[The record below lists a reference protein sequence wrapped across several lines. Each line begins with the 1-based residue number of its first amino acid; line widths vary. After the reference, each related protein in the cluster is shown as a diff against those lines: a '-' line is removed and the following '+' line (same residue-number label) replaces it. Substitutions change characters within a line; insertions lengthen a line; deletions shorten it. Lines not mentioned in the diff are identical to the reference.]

1 MRIRAIL
8 HAMAESEIMD
18 MIPADRLRTI
28 KTRDP
33 HPTFKA
39 YVIGHEGEARGN
51 LVGVGNIVKRW
62 FADTVKKLNDMV
74 KSGLQLFHG
83 HGATN
88 DTTGRTPI
96 GEVVGKKLM
105 NIQDRLSSVITC
117 WIYPDYGHL
126 PLDVASIEADVDLKG
141 ESGDSLYVA
150 DVNEITGIAL
160 GNSKVETPGFP
171 GATLLGQLQA
181 FAEKK
186 QFKITLFEG
195 GNMTLEEAR
204 KAIKE
209 AKLKPSDIFGL
220 DAIMAD
226 SLVTE
231 QVKEKISNARG
242 YDVRKTEDL
251 VTDKAKLQQQLTEA
265 QDKIKEHEKTIGDMR
280 IETSKTK
287 VDSLFD
293 TQKEERKLT
302 DQQAKYLKN
311 RLGKFTPEDPEKLES
326 EFDSWLDTGLED
338 YKKDAEA
345 MGIKLESEDGNGE
358 GTKPNAGAEPDT
370 KPTGAPDN
378 KYLDPEKNPMIK
390 ADAD

>member
-1 MRIRAIL
+1 MKIRAIL
-8 HAMAESEIMD
+8 HAMAESEIMS
-18 MIPADRLRTI
+18 MIPADRLQTI
-28 KTRDP
+28 KTKDP
-33 HPTFKA
+33 RPTFKT
-39 YVIGHEGEARGN
+39 YVVGHEGEARGN

-62 FADTVKKLNDMV
+62 FADTIKKLNDQI

-88 DTTGRTPI
+88 ETAGRTPI

-117 WIYPDYGHL
+117 WIYSDYGHL
-126 PLDVASIEADVDLKG
+126 PLDVASIEADVDLRN
-141 ESGDSLYVA
+141 ESGDSFYVA

-186 QFKITLFEG
+186 QFKITLFG
-195 GNMTLEEAR
+195 GENMVTLEEAR
-204 KAIKE
+204 NAIKE

-251 VTDKAKLQQQLTEA
+251 VTDKAKIQQQLTEA
-265 QDKIKEHEKTIGDMR
+265 QTKIKEHEKTIGDMG
-280 IETSKTK
+280 IESSKTK
-287 VDSLFD
+287 VGSLFEV
-293 TQKEERKLT
+293 QKKERKLT
-302 DQQAKYLKN
+302 DQQQKYLSN
-311 RLGKFTPEDPEKLES
+311 RLGKFTPEDPEKLKS

-345 MGIKLESEDGNGE
+345 MGIKLESGDDDNKNVGG
-358 GTKPNAGAEPDT
+358 EPDT
-370 KPTGAPDN
+370 KPSGAPDS
-378 KYLDPEKNPMIK
+378 KYLDPAKNPMIK